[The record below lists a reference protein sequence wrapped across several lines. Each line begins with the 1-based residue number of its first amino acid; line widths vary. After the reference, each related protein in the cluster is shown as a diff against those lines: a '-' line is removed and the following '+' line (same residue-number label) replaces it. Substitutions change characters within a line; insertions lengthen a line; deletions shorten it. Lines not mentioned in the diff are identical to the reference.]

1 MKPLVIGILPQAEI
15 RARALAIASG
25 KYKPRPGEPKIWF
38 TSMRSVA
45 EVLSDQNRALLKII
59 RETNPDSLAV
69 LARLTGRQPGNLSRT
84 LKTMSRYGLVELR
97 REKSQV
103 RPIVKAQEIRIVAAA

>member
-25 KYKPRPGEPKIWF
+25 KYKPRPGEPKIWC
-38 TSMRSVA
+38 TS
-45 EVLSDQNRALLKII
+45 
-59 RETNPDSLAV
+59 
-69 LARLTGRQPGNLSRT
+69 
-84 LKTMSRYGLVELR
+84 MSRYGLVELR

-103 RPIVKAQEIRIVAAA
+103 KPIVKAQEFRIVAVA